1 MSFGMYLSDNVCGFG
16 QLWEFGDM
24 FVYLGCVHG
33 FMDLSQCLWVCECI
47 NKYLKLKI
55 RSWNTDVIIIAIV
68 EFVAVQPFSH
78 VRLSAIPWAAACQA
92 SLSFT
97 VSWSLLKLMSI
108 DSVMPSNLSSS
119 VVPIS
124 SCLQSLP
131 ASGYFP
137 VSQFVTSGGQSI
149 GASSAESVLPM
160 NIQDWFPLGLIDLIS
175 LQTLKNLLQHHS
187 SKASVLQCSAF
198 FMVSLSH
205 PYMTTGKTTA
215 LTIYRSLSTK

>member
-97 VSWSLLKLMSI
+97 ISWSLLKLMSI
-108 DSVMPSNLSSS
+108 DSLTPSNHLILCRPLLLPPSIFPSIRIFSHESALHIRWPESWSFSFSVSPSNEYSS
-119 VVPIS
+119 
-124 SCLQSLP
+124 
-131 ASGYFP
+131 
-137 VSQFVTSGGQSI
+137 
-149 GASSAESVLPM
+149 
-160 NIQDWFPLGLIDLIS
+160 WFPLGWTDSFLQSYSWIS
-175 LQTLKNLLQHHS
+175 RINVINYIFLQ
-187 SKASVLQCSAF
+187 
-198 FMVSLSH
+198 
-205 PYMTTGKTTA
+205 
-215 LTIYRSLSTK
+215 

>member
-1 MSFGMYLSDNVCGFG
+1 MLYI
-16 QLWEFGDM
+16 QLWTLPAAYSLEWLNIKCFIFIFIVTTFRALSV
-24 FVYLGCVHG
+24 FVYICCLCIPYSSSVQLLSCVG
-33 FMDLSQCLWVCECI
+33 LI
-47 NKYLKLKI
+47 
-55 RSWNTDVIIIAIV
+55 
-68 EFVAVQPFSH
+68 
-78 VRLSAIPWAAACQA
+78 AIPWTAARQA
-92 SLSFT
+92 SLSIT
-97 VSWSLLKLMSI
+97 NSGSLLKLMSI

-119 VVPIS
+119 IVTIS

-198 FMVSLSH
+198 FMVPLSH

-215 LTIYRSLSTK
+215 LTVYRPLSTK